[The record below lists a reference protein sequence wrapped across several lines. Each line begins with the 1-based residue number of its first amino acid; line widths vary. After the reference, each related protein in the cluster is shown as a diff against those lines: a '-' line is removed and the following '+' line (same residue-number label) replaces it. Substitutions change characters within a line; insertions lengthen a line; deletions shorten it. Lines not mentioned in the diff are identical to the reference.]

1 MKRGIGFGLLGLLLC
16 ACGEGLPDELTGRSA
31 EATHTANVN
40 VSNLAGTQSEVGIA
54 VNPAN
59 PLNVVAVA
67 NDLVNLSNLG
77 VWFSTDGGATWTANF
92 IDDTEDGLAA
102 GDSRFDPNVAF
113 DSDGNVYVVYSTNGS
128 ANTVVVA
135 RSADG
140 GQNFGLATIVT
151 TDAPAAS
158 NLHTAMVTTR
168 ADPSGDDDVLVVFA
182 RVIGGVEAIEA
193 ALSLDAGATYST
205 TNTQIND
212 ALQRTFVPWAE
223 ADENG
228 NFAVVWEV
236 NQGGGVGAIFHDTLD
251 AATLASGA
259 DNTVSPIQITDFAAA
274 TSRIPAQPDR
284 GIFSVA
290 TVDVDRTT
298 GRLIVGYTDRASTAT
313 NDTNVFVRFSDDG
326 GVVWSAPIQVNDD
339 ATTTSQFMPRFA
351 IDQTDQNVYAIWY
364 DARNDTTNNQ
374 RVNIFSSFSTDGGVN
389 WSANHQLSD
398 AESDESTANASRNR
412 ANYLEYIGLSAEN
425 GVAHVAWTDARDAN
439 FTAALNEEVY
449 TTSFGANQPPVAV
462 CTDFQVAAGAT
473 CVGSISVGDI
483 DAGSFDPDGVP
494 PTCSLDTTGP
504 FGLGAFGVTLT
515 CVDGQGGS
523 SQCTATVTVVDE
535 TPPVLVCPVS
545 VNAACTNAT
554 GAVANFSTTATD
566 NCGATGPVT
575 CTPPS
580 GSTFPLGT
588 TLDSCSVFDG
598 SGNPASCS
606 FNVTVALGDNP
617 VCCPAGTNVIL
628 GTSNNNTLNGTNA
641 SDCILGRG
649 GQDTINGNGG
659 NDFISAGD
667 GDDIVNAGTGN
678 DLVFGGTGQ
687 DRLTGGTG
695 NDVMSGGDGD
705 DQCFGGDG
713 DDTLLGGQGQDRLF
727 GENNNDT
734 LVGETGDDRLEGGNG
749 DDLLNGSG
757 LHDVCIGGPGTDVFL
772 VCQTQTQ

>member
-1 MKRGIGFGLLGLLLC
+1 MKRGIGIGAIGLLC
-16 ACGEGLPDELTGRSA
+16 ACGEHPPDEPTGRLK

-40 VSNLAGTQSEVGIA
+40 VSNMAGTQSEVGIA

-67 NDLVNLSNLG
+67 NDLADLTNLG
-77 VWFSTDGGATWTANF
+77 VWFSTDGGANWTANF

-102 GDSRFDPNVAF
+102 TDIRFDPNVAF
-113 DSDGNVYVVYSTNGS
+113 DSDGNVYVVYSTAGS

-135 RSADG
+135 RSTDG
-140 GQNFGLATIVT
+140 GANFGLTTVVA
-151 TDAPAAS
+151 TDAPTAN

-193 ALSLDAGATYST
+193 ALSLDAGVSYPT

-223 ADENG
+223 VDENG

-298 GRLIVGYTDRASTAT
+298 GRLIVGYTDRVNTAT
-313 NDTNVFVRFSDDG
+313 NDTNIFVRFSDDDG
-326 GVVWSAPIQVNDD
+326 LNWSAPIQVNDD

-364 DARNDTTNNQ
+364 DARNDTANNQ
-374 RVNIFSSFSTDGGVN
+374 RVNIFSSVSTDGGQN
-389 WSANHQLSD
+389 WSPNHQLTD
-398 AESDESTANASRNR
+398 AESDESTANPLRNI

-439 FTAALNEEVY
+439 FTAGLNEEVF
-449 TTSFGANQPPVAV
+449 TTSFTANQPPVAV
-462 CTDFQVAAGAT
+462 CADVEIAADEA
-473 CVGSISVGDI
+473 CQASISVEDV

-494 PTCSLDTTGP
+494 PTCTLDTTGP
-504 FGLGAFGVTLT
+504 FGLGSFGVTLT
-515 CVDGQGGS
+515 CVDDQGAS

-535 TPPVLVCPVS
+535 TPPVLACPVS
-545 VNAACTNAT
+545 VNVPCTSAS
-554 GAVANFSTTATD
+554 GAVATFSATAVD
-566 NCGATGPVT
+566 NCGSVTPV

-588 TLDSCSVFDG
+588 TLDTCNASDA
-598 SGNPASCS
+598 SGNAASCS
-606 FNVTVALGDNP
+606 FQVTVALGDNP

-628 GTSNNNTLNGTNA
+628 GNSNNNTLIGTNG

-649 GQDTINGNGG
+649 AQDVINGNGG
-659 NDFISAGD
+659 NDFISGGD
-667 GDDIVNAGTGN
+667 GDDIIS
-678 DLVFGGTGQ
+678 GGTGSDLCFGGSGQ
-687 DRLTGGTG
+687 DNMSGGTG

-705 DQCFGGDG
+705 DQCFGGDNN
-713 DDTLLGGQGQDRLF
+713 DTLLGGQGQDRLF
-727 GENNNDT
+727 GDNGNDR
-734 LVGETGDDRLEGGNG
+734 LVGETGDDRLEGGAG
-749 DDLLNGSG
+749 DDVLDGSG
-757 LHDVCIGGPGTDVFL
+757 LHDVCLGGPGTDVFL
-772 VCQTQTQ
+772 VCETQTQ